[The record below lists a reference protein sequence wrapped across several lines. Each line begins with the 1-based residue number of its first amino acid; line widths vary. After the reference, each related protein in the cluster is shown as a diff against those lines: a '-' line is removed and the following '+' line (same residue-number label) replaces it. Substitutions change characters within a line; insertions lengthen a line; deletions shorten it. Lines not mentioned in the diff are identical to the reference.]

1 MLWKNKRVVINNY
14 KEWHDELK
22 QIIEASNAD
31 KAAMSEEDRIA
42 DEKRGRAEV
51 TALIKQV
58 NERRRR
64 TLFIPRHFRRML
76 FEILSRELMKYTE
89 EDPTDLIIET
99 DNRHG
104 VIRMEFE
111 QLVLDNL
118 HPASHRKLWKFLMS
132 HADDIWATP
141 IQKYGDQ
148 ALQYT
153 FIFDFQKEIRLK

>member
-22 QIIEASNAD
+22 QIIEATNAD
-31 KAAMSEEDRIA
+31 KAAMFEEDRIV

-58 NERRRR
+58 NERRHR
-64 TLFIPRHFRRML
+64 TLYIPRYFRRML

-111 QLVLDNL
+111 QLVLDDL

-132 HADDIWATP
+132 QADDIWATP
-141 IQKYGDQ
+141 IHRYGDQ
-148 ALQYT
+148 ALQYV
-153 FIFDFQKEIRLK
+153 FIFNFQKEIRLK